1 MLRLSVAW
9 RVACGDAPTPSSL
22 VIESRSCWS
31 APTCGFRGI
40 DGGKNVRGVK
50 IHIAVD
56 KHGSPFAVEVGPA
69 NEHDAKGIRPVLEQI
84 SDLGFEGG
92 VLGDLWYR
100 GAPLDEFA
108 KGIGMLG
115 VDAVAGGRGGVFVP
129 AGLRWTVERTFAWAS
144 RYRKAEHEL

>member
-1 MLRLSVAW
+1 M
-9 RVACGDAPTPSSL
+9 
-22 VIESRSCWS
+22 
-31 APTCGFRGI
+31 
-40 DGGKNVRGVK
+40 RGVK